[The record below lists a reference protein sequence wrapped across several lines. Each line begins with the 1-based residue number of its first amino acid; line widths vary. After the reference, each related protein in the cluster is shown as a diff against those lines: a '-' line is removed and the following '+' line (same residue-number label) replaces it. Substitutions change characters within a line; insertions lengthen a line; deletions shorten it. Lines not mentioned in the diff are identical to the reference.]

1 MMPNQPLEQIRITMA
16 EIMRIKARHRYYCDI
31 YRSILMD
38 HSKSQKL
45 FLSTTRHDEE
55 PDDDRSN
62 TVSIGQLD
70 RESLAWF
77 LRAVINDLDRQLAL
91 LNAEYNDFVRRHKQ
105 EVITNGSEAAD

>member
-1 MMPNQPLEQIRITMA
+1 MVPNQLWKQISITMA

-38 HSKSQKL
+38 RSQSQKL
-45 FLSTTRHDEE
+45 FLNITRHDEE
-55 PDDDRSN
+55 PDDRSN

-70 RESLAWF
+70 PESLAWF
-77 LRAVINDLDRQLAL
+77 LRAVINDLDHQLAL
-91 LNAEYNDFVRRHKQ
+91 LNAEYNDLVRRHKQ